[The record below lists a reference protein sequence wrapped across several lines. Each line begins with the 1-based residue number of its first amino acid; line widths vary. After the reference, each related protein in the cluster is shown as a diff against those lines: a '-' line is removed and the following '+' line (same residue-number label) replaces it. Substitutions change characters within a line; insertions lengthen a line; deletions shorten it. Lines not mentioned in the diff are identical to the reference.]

1 MDAGG
6 EDAGQLSVDPL
17 DMPAPSELLMRKI
30 PASWNAHL
38 PAPCNPE
45 HVRLRC
51 LIVDDSKD
59 FLDAAST
66 LLEREGLEVVGMAS
80 TSAEALQRAEE
91 LEPDIVLL
99 DINLGDESGF
109 DLAPRLAENTHR
121 ADSRVIMISTHPL
134 DEFAD
139 LIEASPAVG
148 FIPKSRLSAKA
159 VNDLLS
165 AGAS

>member
-6 EDAGQLSVDPL
+6 EDAAQVSVDPL
-17 DMPAPSELLMRKI
+17 AMSAPSELLKRKI

-38 PAPCNPE
+38 PARCNPE
-45 HVRLRC
+45 HVGIRC

-66 LLEREGLEVVGMAS
+66 LLEREGIEVVGVAS

-91 LEPDIVLL
+91 LEPDFVLV

-109 DLAPRLAENTHR
+109 DLAPRLADNTHR
-121 ADSRVIMISTHPL
+121 AGSRVIMISTHPL

-139 LIEASPAVG
+139 LIEASPAIG

>member
-6 EDAGQLSVDPL
+6 EDAERVAVNSSG
-17 DMPAPSELLMRKI
+17 MPARSDLLTRKT
-30 PASWNAHL
+30 PASWNALL
-38 PAPCNPE
+38 PAGCHPA
-45 HVRLRC
+45 HVALRC
-51 LIVDDSKD
+51 LIVDDSTD

-66 LLEREGLEVVGMAS
+66 LLEREGLEVVGVAS

-91 LEPDIVLL
+91 LEPDLVLL

-109 DLAPRLAENTHR
+109 DLAPQLAENTHR
-121 ADSRVIMISTHPL
+121 AGSRVIMISTHPL

-139 LIEASPAVG
+139 LIEASPAIG

-159 VNDLLS
+159 VDDLLS